1 MTRLFTVLLILSGLL
16 SSSMLSAQDSWQSL
30 INRLTYYSPEKYKSA
45 VNNLK
50 KKYPDSYR
58 PDAGW
63 EKAVSE
69 LETNKETLIS
79 GLKAKDTK
87 AEKQATKLLQQL
99 DAALLANPLLA
110 DKQVVAIRRTL
121 GDKARKAMSGELGI
135 APSNFQNNSEIGN
148 PKGGWTNEFV
158 SLNIIP
164 GKIKQ
169 TTLYKPEPG
178 MIITDPEPHFDG
190 NKLMYSS
197 IGSSDHW
204 QLFELDLKTGKTR
217 QLTPDTYKDFD
228 SFDGCY
234 IHRLRTEGASR
245 QD

>member
-16 SSSMLSAQDSWQSL
+16 SPSMLSAQDSWQSL

-121 GDKARKAMSGELGI
+121 GDKA
-135 APSNFQNNSEIGN
+135 
-148 PKGGWTNEFV
+148 V
-158 SLNIIP
+158 
-164 GKIKQ
+164 
-169 TTLYKPEPG
+169 KP
-178 MIITDPEPHFDG
+178 
-190 NKLMYSS
+190 
-197 IGSSDHW
+197 
-204 QLFELDLKTGKTR
+204 
-217 QLTPDTYKDFD
+217 
-228 SFDGCY
+228 
-234 IHRLRTEGASR
+234 
-245 QD
+245 